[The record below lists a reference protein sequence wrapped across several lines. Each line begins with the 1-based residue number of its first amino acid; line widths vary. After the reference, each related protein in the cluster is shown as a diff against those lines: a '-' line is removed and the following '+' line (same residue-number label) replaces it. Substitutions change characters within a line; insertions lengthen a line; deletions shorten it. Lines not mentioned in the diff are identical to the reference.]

1 MPNILQ
7 WVNLIKHDTYV
18 EDEITSQHRIGRF
31 KVRCTFSNA
40 ASELVRLRIVAEGGD
55 NTNYTTAEERRNL
68 NYKLVKT
75 QPIMTTGESES
86 ELEQDFWLPA
96 GGGNQYKVEAMHNGN
111 VVATSQIIETRRK
124 LYYQIITMTGLTIP
138 SSFSAF
144 EDEYWNEAKK
154 YYIKLKNIGNAE
166 IAPIEN
172 IGSDADTAVLRQ
184 RVRAVYDRTYDYGTP
199 GNLKTFTTSIVF
211 TDHLAVKDVGKELNL
226 PVTGAIVKGSSQ
238 TIPIVYAAEGQS
250 RKTHYLWRNL
260 VTGEGPNISATFID
274 HDDVHHDITAD
285 VSLGAVTVGSSGV
298 GELIVDTSNFPD
310 SFFSDASNIGL
321 ITVTVDAVN
330 RMRAG
335 IALGDN
341 VIVIC
346 TKAWWR
352 NTPTTKMLDVM
363 VHELGHKVGMVSDGT
378 GKKIDSTAK
387 LYTGQG
393 HRGPHCSNGYTYDAG
408 ARTWSSAAGTKCVMY
423 GSTNGVRE
431 FCDVCEPA
439 VRKTDCDVEWGSIAS

>member
-7 WVNLIKHDTYV
+7 WVNLIKTDTYV
-18 EDEITSQHRIGRF
+18 EDEITSEHRIGRF
-31 KVRCTFSNA
+31 KVKCKFSNA
-40 ASELVRLRIVAEGGD
+40 TSELVRLRIVAEGGD
-55 NTNYTTAEERRNL
+55 NTTYTTAEERRNL

-75 QPIMTTGESES
+75 QPIMTTGDSES
-86 ELEQDFWLPA
+86 EIEQDFWLPA
-96 GGGNQYKVEAMHNGN
+96 SGGNKYKVEAMHNGN

-124 LYYQIITMTGLTIP
+124 LYYQIVTMTGLTIP
-138 SSFSAF
+138 GSFSAF

-166 IAPIEN
+166 ISPIEN
-172 IGSDADTAVLRQ
+172 IGSNADTTLLRQ
-184 RVRAVYDRTYDYGTP
+184 RVRAVYDRSYDYGTP
-199 GNLKTFTTSIVF
+199 GSLKTFTTAIVF
-211 TDHLAVKDVGKELNL
+211 TDHLAVKDAGMRLRWRVRGNL
-226 PVTGAIVKGSSQ
+226 VKGSSKNL
-238 TIPIVYAAEGQS
+238 TIEYAAAGQAR
-250 RKTHYLWRNL
+250 RKHYLWRDL
-260 VTGEGPNISATFID
+260 VTGEGPNISASFTD
-274 HDDVHHDITAD
+274 HTGASHNITAD
-285 VSLGAVTVGSSGV
+285 VSLGAVEVGASGICKLV
-298 GELIVDTSNFPD
+298 VDTSNFPD
-310 SFFSDASNIGL
+310 SFFTDAANTGFIR
-321 ITVTVDAVN
+321 VTFDAVN

-352 NTPTTKMLDVM
+352 NTPTAKMLDVM

-378 GKKIDSTAK
+378 GKKVDSTAK
-387 LYTGQG
+387 QYTGQG
-393 HRGPHCSNGYTYDAG
+393 HRGSHCSNGYSYDA
-408 ARTWSSAAGTKCVMY
+408 ATRAWSNGGGTKCVMY

>member
-55 NTNYTTAEERRNL
+55 NTIYSTAEERRNL

-86 ELEQDFWLPA
+86 EIEQDFWLPA
-96 GGGNQYKVEAMHNGN
+96 AGGNQYKVEAMHNGS

-138 SSFSAF
+138 SSFSDF
-144 EDEYWNEAKK
+144 EDEFWNEAKK

-172 IGSDADTAVLRQ
+172 IGSNADKAVLRT

-199 GNLKTFTTSIVF
+199 GSLKTFTTSIVF
-211 TDHLAVKDVGKELNL
+211 TDHLAVKDSAQTVHL
-226 PVTGAIVKGSSQ
+226 PVTGAITKGSNQ
-238 TIPIVYAAEGQS
+238 TVTINYAATG
-250 RKTHYLWRNL
+250 KPAMDHYLWRDL
-260 VTGEGPNISATFID
+260 VTGEGPNISASFT
-274 HDDVHHDITAD
+274 DDAGATHDITTD
-285 VSLGAVTVGSSGV
+285 VSLGSVTVGSSGICQV
-298 GELIVDTSNFPD
+298 VVDTSNFPD
-310 SFFSDASNIGL
+310 SFFTDAANIGM
-321 ITVTVDAVN
+321 ISVTCDAVN

-341 VIVIC
+341 IIVIC
-346 TKAWWR
+346 TRAWWR
-352 NTPTTKMLDVM
+352 DTPPSKMLDVM

-378 GKKIDSTAK
+378 GNKVDSTTK
-387 LYTGQG
+387 QYTGQG
-393 HRGPHCSNGYTYDAG
+393 HRGSHCSNGYSYDAST
-408 ARTWSSAAGTKCVMY
+408 RVWSSAGGTKCVMY
-423 GSTNGVRE
+423 GSTNGVRA